1 MCAVG
6 SGYARVGG
14 VTTRV
19 SDALT
24 SMDDV
29 DYEDLEA
36 LWSALEPSL
45 ADVRSLEAAAQMF
58 INALYERFASSV
70 VLARLFGTVELKQL
84 PAGDRTFVERFA
96 SSAGDAEQI
105 TDATPVLSLLA
116 SRGAEEA
123 WNDRRSSRDHLGIP
137 LLSERFV
144 AEIPMI
150 SRLLNEIGFAPA
162 WRGSE
167 AGFVTKTLANVNG
180 IFYVGDART
189 AVDDRE
195 RSIIPATAFVE
206 RYGIRTVFGFGG
218 SYLGRHMFISAI
230 VFCRD
235 EIARSQAMRFI
246 PLIGSFKAATTR
258 LVNRG
263 AIFSD

>member
-1 MCAVG
+1 
-6 SGYARVGG
+6 
-14 VTTRV
+14 
-19 SDALT
+19 
-24 SMDDV
+24 MDDV
-29 DYEDLEA
+29 EYDDLET
-36 LWSALEPSL
+36 LWREVEPSL
-45 ADVRSLEAAAQMF
+45 AGVRSLEDAARRF
-58 INALYERFASSV
+58 VDALYARFASSV
-70 VLARLFGTVELKQL
+70 VLARVFGTAELRQL
-84 PAGDRTFVERFA
+84 PTDDRASVERFA
-96 SSAGDAEQI
+96 ARLGAAAEL

-116 SRGAEEA
+116 TRGVEDA
-123 WNDRRSSRDHLGIP
+123 WNDRRRSQDHLGIP

-150 SRLLNEIGFAPA
+150 SRLLNEIGFIPA

-167 AGFVTKTLANVNG
+167 SGFVTKTLANVNG

-189 AVDDRE
+189 TVDDRE
-195 RSIIPATAFVE
+195 RNIIPAAGFVE
-206 RYGIRTVFGFGG
+206 HYGIRSVFGFGG
-218 SYLGRHMFISAI
+218 SYLGRHMFIAAI

-263 AIFSD
+263 AIYAE

>member
-1 MCAVG
+1 VADPIVG
-6 SGYARVGG
+6 I
-14 VTTRV
+14 
-19 SDALT
+19 
-24 SMDDV
+24 DDV
-29 DYEDLEA
+29 EYEDLEA
-36 LWSALEPSL
+36 LWAALEPSFVE
-45 ADVRSLEAAAQMF
+45 ARSLEEAAWLF
-58 INALYERFASSV
+58 TSALYERFASSV
-70 VLARLFGTVELKQL
+70 VLARVFATVELHQL
-84 PAGDRTFVERFA
+84 PEEDRAFVERFA
-96 SSAGDAEQI
+96 VSAGGIEKL

-123 WNDRRSSRDHLGIP
+123 WNDRRRSRDHLGVP

-167 AGFVTKTLANVNG
+167 SGFVTKTLANVNG
-180 IFYVGDART
+180 VFYVGDART
-189 AVDDRE
+189 AVDDRD
-195 RSIIPATAFVE
+195 RNIIPATAFVQ
-206 RYGIRTVFGFGG
+206 RYGVRTVFGFGG
-218 SYLGRHMFISAI
+218 SYLGRHMFVSAI
-230 VFCRD
+230 VFCRT

-263 AIFSD
+263 AIFSPDR

>member
-1 MCAVG
+1 
-6 SGYARVGG
+6 
-14 VTTRV
+14 
-19 SDALT
+19 
-24 SMDDV
+24 MDDV
-29 DYEDLEA
+29 EYEDLEA
-36 LWSALEPSL
+36 LWSGLEPSL
-45 ADVRSLEAAAQMF
+45 AGVRSLEEASRLF
-58 INALYERFASSV
+58 VGALYERFASSV
-70 VLARLFGTVELKQL
+70 VLARLFATVDLQQL
-84 PAGDRTFVERFA
+84 PAEDRAFVERFA
-96 SSAGDAEQI
+96 ASTGDLEKLS
-105 TDATPVLSLLA
+105 DATPVLSLLA
-116 SRGAEEA
+116 SRGVEEA
-123 WNDRRSSRDHLGIP
+123 WNDRRRSRDHLGIP

-167 AGFVTKTLANVNG
+167 SGFVTKTLANVNG
-180 IFYVGDART
+180 VFYVGDART
-189 AVDDRE
+189 AADDRD
-195 RSIIPATAFVE
+195 RNIIPATAFVE

-246 PLIGSFKAATTR
+246 PLIGSLKAATTR

-263 AIFSD
+263 AIFSN